1 MSIWGKVNLTNV
13 KGHIL
18 AVDGGQITANGEWLG
33 VFCVTQVTLEP
44 SLYYMCSFCLLWTVC
59 LLVKL

>member
-33 VFCVTQVTLEP
+33 VFCVTQATLEP
-44 SLYYMCSFCLLWTVC
+44 SFIICVVSVFCGMFVYL
-59 LLVKL
+59 